1 MGSEEARYQ
10 WESAGGSAPEHWQF
24 LPFVDLLETP
34 KSLSVG
40 VMYPGGHTPNGI
52 PLIRVN
58 DVKNGSVLATPTYFV
73 SPKVDEEHKRTR
85 LNGSELIITLVG
97 EPGDC
102 VVADP
107 SMAGW
112 NVARALAVARL
123 ADPSLRRWIRHV
135 LLSGPAKHLI
145 DSRLNTTVQKT
156 LNLKDI
162 KELGIPLPPKGERD
176 SISNIIASLDDKI
189 ELNRRMNATLE
200 GMAQALFKSW
210 FVDFDP
216 VIDNAIKAGNL
227 IPDELADRAEVRR
240 QALADGTA
248 NCETAEPFPA
258 AFQETDSMGWIPE
271 EWRITKLKDCTTK
284 IGSGSTPRGGSS
296 AYIGKGTRLV
306 RSQNIHDSS
315 FRWNGIVCITEEA
328 AEKLKG
334 VTLTERD
341 VLINITGD
349 SILRTCIV
357 DPTVLPARVNQ
368 HVAILRPK
376 ENIPTQYMHQYIV
389 REEYKTYLLGFDA
402 GGSRSAITKGHL
414 EEAEMLLPQ
423 DAVLREFNRITDCLN
438 KRKNKNEEESK
449 TLTKL
454 RDTLLP
460 KLISGELRLPE
471 VKKLVESSIAK
482 SISIREILEF

>member
-10 WESAGGSAPEHWQF
+10 WESAGGSAPEHWKF

-40 VMYPGGHTPNGI
+40 VMYPGGHTPDGV

-135 LLSGPAKHLI
+135 LLSAPAKHLI

-156 LNLKDI
+156 LNLKDV
-162 KELGIPLPPKGERD
+162 KELGIPLPPKEERD

-189 ELNRRMNATLE
+189 ELNRKMNATLE
-200 GMAQALFKSW
+200 AMAQALFKSW

-216 VIDNAIKAGNL
+216 VIDNALAAGNP
-227 IPDELADRAEVRR
+227 IPEALAARAEIRR

-248 NCETAEPFPA
+248 NREAAKAFPDS
-258 AFQETDSMGWIPE
+258 FQDTEELGWIPGGWE
-271 EWRITKLKDCTTK
+271 VSTIGGECETVGGGTPSTKNPDFWADGTYPWVTPKDFSSLQDKVLLSSSRYLTEAGLAKVSSGLLPEGTVLMSSRAPVGYLAITQIETAINQGF
-284 IGSGSTPRGGSS
+284 IGVICNQRLPSEYVLQWANSRMVDIKQASSGSTFAEISKRTFRPFKVIVPQAEALEAYQEIATAAYSRIADNVAASETLGS
-296 AYIGKGTRLV
+296 
-306 RSQNIHDSS
+306 
-315 FRWNGIVCITEEA
+315 
-328 AEKLKG
+328 
-334 VTLTERD
+334 
-341 VLINITGD
+341 
-349 SILRTCIV
+349 
-357 DPTVLPARVNQ
+357 
-368 HVAILRPK
+368 
-376 ENIPTQYMHQYIV
+376 
-389 REEYKTYLLGFDA
+389 
-402 GGSRSAITKGHL
+402 
-414 EEAEMLLPQ
+414 
-423 DAVLREFNRITDCLN
+423 
-438 KRKNKNEEESK
+438 
-449 TLTKL
+449 L

-460 KLISGELRLPE
+460 KLISGELR
-471 VKKLVESSIAK
+471 IDA
-482 SISIREILEF
+482 